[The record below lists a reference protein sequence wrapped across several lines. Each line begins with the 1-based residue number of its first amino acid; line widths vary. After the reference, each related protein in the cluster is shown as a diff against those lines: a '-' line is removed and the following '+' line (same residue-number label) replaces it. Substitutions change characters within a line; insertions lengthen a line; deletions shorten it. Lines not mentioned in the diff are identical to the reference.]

1 MTRVMQVMAGAAHG
15 GAEAFFDRLVPA
27 LARAGVAQCAVIRQ
41 NGERAALLRSHGVA
55 AIELPF
61 GGMFDFATGR
71 ALRRAAEEFAPDIQ
85 LAWMSRAARFCRP
98 GRHVVAARMGGY
110 YDLKYYRYC
119 HHLIGNTPDIRD
131 YIVRSGWP
139 KENAWYLPNF
149 VDAAAA
155 PPADR
160 GSLDTAADAPVLLA
174 LGRLHA
180 NKGFDVLLDALTRI
194 PRAVL
199 WLGGEGP
206 EEQPLKQ
213 AAQRSGVADRV
224 RFLGWR
230 RDVAALM
237 AAADVLVCP
246 SRHEPLGNVVLEA
259 WAHRLPVV
267 ATATAGPAAL
277 IEDGVS
283 GMLVSAED
291 ADALARAVSA
301 LLADPALAAQVADAG
316 HAAYCA
322 GYTEARVVAQYREFF
337 EQVAR

>member
-1 MTRVMQVMAGAAHG
+1 MQVMAGAAHG

-27 LARAGVAQCAVIRQ
+27 LARVGVAQCAVIRR
-41 NGERAALLRSHGVA
+41 NEERASKLRAEGIDAV
-55 AIELPF
+55 ELPF
-61 GGMFDFATGR
+61 GGVFDIATRNG
-71 ALRRAAEEFAPDIQ
+71 LRHAVGAFAPDIQ

-98 GRHVVAARMGGY
+98 GPHVVAGRMGGY

-149 VDAAAA
+149 VDAVTA
-155 PPADR
+155 PPVGR
-160 GSLDTAADAPVLLA
+160 ETLDTPDGVPVLLA

-180 NKGFDVLLDALTRI
+180 NKGFDVLLAALQHI
-194 PRAVL
+194 PDAVL

-206 EEQPLKQ
+206 EEAALKRT
-213 AAQRSGVADRV
+213 AQRLDVAGRV

-237 AAADVLVCP
+237 AAANVFVCP

-259 WAHRLPVV
+259 WAHRRPVV
-267 ATATAGPAAL
+267 AAAAAGPAAL
-277 IEDGVS
+277 IEDGKS
-283 GMLVSAED
+283 GVLVPIED
-291 ADALARAVSA
+291 AGALAQAVST
-301 LLADPALAAQVADAG
+301 LLADPAVAEEMAAAG
-316 HAAYCA
+316 HAAYSA
-322 GYTEARVVAQYREFF
+322 GYTEESVVGRYCDFF
-337 EQVAR
+337 ERVAP

>member
-1 MTRVMQVMAGAAHG
+1 MQVMAGAAHG

-27 LARAGVAQCAVIRQ
+27 LSRAGVAQCAVIRR
-41 NGERAALLRSHGVA
+41 NEERASRLRSQGIA
-55 AIELPF
+55 AVELPF
-61 GGMFDFATGR
+61 GGFFDIATGR
-71 ALRRAAEEFAPDIQ
+71 ALRRAVRNFMPDVQ

-98 GRHVVAARMGGY
+98 GRHVVAGRMGGY

-131 YIVRSGWP
+131 YIIRSGWP

-149 VDAAAA
+149 VDAATA
-155 PPADR
+155 PPVARD
-160 GSLDTAADAPVLLA
+160 SLKTPDDVPVLLA
-174 LGRLHA
+174 LGRLHP
-180 NKGFDVLLDALTRI
+180 NKGFDVLLAALQRV

-206 EEQPLKQ
+206 EEAALKQ
-213 AAQRSGVADRV
+213 AARRRDVEDRV

-237 AAADVLVCP
+237 AAADIFVCS

-277 IEDGVS
+277 IEDGRS
-283 GMLVSAED
+283 GLLAPAED
-291 ADALARAVSA
+291 AESLARAIST
-301 LLADPALAAQVADAG
+301 LLADPARAAEIAEAG
-316 HAAYCA
+316 YAAYGA
-322 GYTEARVVAQYREFF
+322 DYAEGSVVARYCEFF
-337 EQVAR
+337 ERIAN

>member
-1 MTRVMQVMAGAAHG
+1 MQVMAGAAHG

-27 LARAGVAQCAVIRQ
+27 LGRAGIAQCAVIRR
-41 NGERAALLRSHGVA
+41 NEERASLLRAHGIDSV
-55 AIELPF
+55 EPPF
-61 GGMFDFATGR
+61 GGFFDFATGHG
-71 ALRRAAEEFAPDIQ
+71 LRRAAAAFAPDIQ

-98 GRHVVAARMGGY
+98 GPHVVAGRMGGY

-149 VDAAAA
+149 VDATVA
-155 PPADR
+155 PPVGR
-160 GSLDTAADAPVLLA
+160 ESLDTPEDVPVLLA

-180 NKGFDVLLDALTRI
+180 NKGFDVLLAALQRI
-194 PRAVL
+194 PDAVL

-206 EEQPLKQ
+206 EEAALKQ
-213 AAQRSGVADRV
+213 VAQRHAVADRV

-237 AAADVLVCP
+237 AAADVFVCP

-267 ATATAGPAAL
+267 ATVTPLDHSAMIAGTPLASTSLRAAATAGV
-277 IEDGVS
+277 GSV
-283 GMLVSAED
+283 
-291 ADALARAVSA
+291 
-301 LLADPALAAQVADAG
+301 
-316 HAAYCA
+316 
-322 GYTEARVVAQYREFF
+322 F
-337 EQVAR
+337 ESSVK

>member
-1 MTRVMQVMAGAAHG
+1 MQVMAGAVHG

-27 LARAGVAQCAVIRQ
+27 LARAGVAQCAVIRR
-41 NGERAALLRSHGVA
+41 NEERSSLLRMQGID

-61 GGMFDFATGR
+61 GGVFDIATGR
-71 ALRRAAEEFAPDIQ
+71 GLRNSVGAFAPDIQ

-98 GRHVVAARMGGY
+98 GRHVVAGRMGGY

-119 HHLIGNTPDIRD
+119 HHLIGNTTDIRD

-149 VDAAAA
+149 VDAVTASPVERA
-155 PPADR
+155 
-160 GSLDTAADAPVLLA
+160 SLDTPDGVPVLLA

-180 NKGFDVLLDALTRI
+180 NKGFDVLLAALQRV
-194 PRAVL
+194 PEAVL

-206 EEQPLKQ
+206 EETALKQ
-213 AAQRSGVADRV
+213 AAERLGVTGRV

-237 AAADVLVCP
+237 AAVDIFVCP

-267 ATATAGPAAL
+267 ATTTAGPAAL
-277 IEDGVS
+277 IEDGRS
-283 GMLVSAED
+283 GLLVPAED
-291 ADALARAVSA
+291 AEALARAISA
-301 LLADPALAAQVADAG
+301 LLADSALAAEISDAG
-316 HAAYCA
+316 HAAYSA
-322 GYTEARVVAQYREFF
+322 GYTEKSVVARYCEFF
-337 EQVAR
+337 ERVAP